1 LGSRYRGRRAEV
13 SLAGRMSA
21 DAYGAADAGR
31 LLGLSPRRIRQLADD
46 GQLEAVGRSPLMVS
60 AVSVLEMR
68 SRRQGELQEAVAV
81 AGGDMAAAR
90 DVAVSM
96 NNAIERMDKMAERLA
111 AAYETQLAIT
121 AKSEESLREALAIEK
136 ARADTL
142 QARLDALEMAAK
154 AEPIKAEKAEKSEK
168 KRKKWKRGR

>member
-1 LGSRYRGRRAEV
+1 
-13 SLAGRMSA
+13 
-21 DAYGAADAGR
+21 
-31 LLGLSPRRIRQLADD
+31 
-46 GQLEAVGRSPLMVS
+46 MVS

>member
-1 LGSRYRGRRAEV
+1 
-13 SLAGRMSA
+13 
-21 DAYGAADAGR
+21 
-31 LLGLSPRRIRQLADD
+31 
-46 GQLEAVGRSPLMVS
+46 MVS

-68 SRRQGELQEAVAV
+68 SRRQGEQQVVSTAV
-81 AGGDMAAAR
+81 AGGDMAAADR
-90 DVAVSM
+90 VAASM
-96 NNAIERMDKMAERLA
+96 NNAIEHMNRMNERLA
-111 AAYETQLAIT
+111 AVYESQLAIT
-121 AKSEESLREALAIEK
+121 AKSEETLREALAVEK